1 MLHKDEICTH
11 DTSDTDGFTS
21 FYIEILVNSGHEKS
35 LLPSSHTGYVD
46 QLLTALGAIDQ
57 LRQEYRFFSNQL
69 CHTTLQAKNDLVRLD
84 RSKLAFQSYQQLGAN
99 RPLNELFSRFS
110 MKL

>member
-1 MLHKDEICTH
+1 MIINAVNVIQRRDLHPN
-11 DTSDTDGFTS
+11 TSDTDGYTS

-57 LRQEYRFFSNQL
+57 LRQEYRFFESALSHNP
-69 CHTTLQAKNDLVRLD
+69 TSEK
-84 RSKLAFQSYQQLGAN
+84 RS
-99 RPLNELFSRFS
+99 RPAGPVQVGVPIIPATWRQ
-110 MKL
+110 